1 MNKLTFNYPV
11 FQSNTISYQL
21 EVVKWLQ
28 EFLSLNGTFFSSGK
42 EMVTADGNYIRLTL
56 NCANQDYTSAIA
68 KLLLLFDS
76 NNKAGFISFRPNTI
90 LIKIRL
96 SSSWKELYEY
106 LISLKSVEQDLV
118 RDYTQIGLDLVAA
131 NKTIE
136 ELEARLVAIA
146 EIAS

>member
-76 NNKAGFISFRPNTI
+76 SNKAGFISFRPDRI
-90 LIKIRL
+90 LVKTFL

-146 EIAS
+146 EIIV